1 MKSWNDLEP
10 DEYAIVPVHFTPGR
24 GGNKI
29 NKVVIHHNGGNLS
42 IQQCYNVWLTR
53 QASAHY
59 QVDANGS
66 IGQLVHDVDTAWH
79 AGDFGANQT
88 SIGIEHADISSSPW
102 RVSDATLDN
111 GAHLVAAICKRY
123 GLGRPQWGV
132 NVFPHRQFSST
143 ECPASLAGDQNAAYM
158 AKAQAYYASMTGTSP
173 APAPAPAP
181 APEPAGGLAVDG
193 WWGSATTTALQSVL
207 GTPGDGI
214 VSSQWTGRKGILAA
228 CTSGWEFTNDP
239 KGSQLIAA
247 MQRAMGIDDDGIA
260 GPDFVNALEKRYG
273 YNPDGRLDGPSNTV
287 MRMQENLRKGK
298 F

>member
-59 QVDANGS
+59 QVDANGR

-158 AKAQAYYASMTGTSP
+158 AKAQAYYDQMTGATSTGTATVKP
-173 APAPAPAP
+173 AA
-181 APEPAGGLAVDG
+181 
-193 WWGSATTTALQSVL
+193 ATTKKYRDIKALQTAV
-207 GTPGDGI
+207 
-214 VSSQWTGRKGILAA
+214 KAA
-228 CTSGWEFTNDP
+228 ADNV
-239 KGSQLIAA
+239 
-247 MQRAMGIDDDGIA
+247 A
-260 GPDFVNALEKRYG
+260 GPDTRKRIDAVRKASRWGGVKFPYG
-273 YNPDGRLDGPSNTV
+273 VAYTQNVVGTTADGVWGANSRKAHDNTVAAIQRAVGANPDSIWGSETETKTNAALAAAEQP
-287 MRMQENLRKGK
+287 
-298 F
+298 